1 MQWLIMIND
10 DITITNSPISEK
22 HQRLYSYHHLCTDT
36 QLYTPKIS
44 NVITHLAGGGGGGRE
59 GGDLHPTLQMDKLY
73 MTAHKLKT

>member
-1 MQWLIMIND
+1 MIND

-44 NVITHLAGGGGGGRE
+44 NVITHLAGGGE
-59 GGDLHPTLQMDKLY
+59 GGWRSSSTLQMDKLY
-73 MTAHKLKT
+73 MTAHNLKT